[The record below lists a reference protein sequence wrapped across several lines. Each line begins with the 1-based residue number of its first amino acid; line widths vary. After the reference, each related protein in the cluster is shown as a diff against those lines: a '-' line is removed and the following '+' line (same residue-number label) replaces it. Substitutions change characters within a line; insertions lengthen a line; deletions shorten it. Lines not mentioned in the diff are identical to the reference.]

1 MKKNYYPC
9 TIKSKLI
16 IFYFLSPNSEDT
28 NVKLEQ
34 KNQTLKKKKNFEHQ
48 LSPLCL
54 HRGCIF
60 LKSS

>member
-34 KNQTLKKKKNFEHQ
+34 KNQTLKKKEK
-48 LSPLCL
+48 LWTSTKSYVSAPRLY
-54 HRGCIF
+54 IF
-60 LKSS
+60 KK